1 MTENPLYEELKRRII
16 LLEYSPGSV
25 LREKEI
31 MKEFGVSRTPVR
43 EALMQLQMAGLV
55 RIFPHFGSFVSD
67 ISFQQLKDVF
77 EVRSFLVRQAG
88 HLAAVRIT
96 DEELAE
102 IHERVGRMKAAPDL
116 KTVMRIDEEIHGII
130 NRATKNQVLVKIL
143 EELHDQAIRIWAFS
157 KAENNYWNH
166 VPEEFEDIL
175 AALKK
180 GDGEAT
186 ADLLESHTKRFV
198 EHVRNQCT
206 V

>member
-157 KAENNYWNH
+157 KAEDNYWND
-166 VPEEFEDIL
+166 VPKEFEDIL

-186 ADLLESHTKRFV
+186 ADLLENHTQRFV
-198 EHVRNQCT
+198 EHVRDQFT

>member
-1 MTENPLYEELKRRII
+1 MIENPLYEELKRRII
-16 LLEYSPGSV
+16 LLEYSPGSI

-55 RIFPHFGSFVSD
+55 RIFPHVGSFVSD

-102 IHERVGRMKAAPDL
+102 INEHVGRMKAAPDL
-116 KTVMRIDEEIHGII
+116 KTVMRIDEEIHDII

-143 EELHDQAIRIWAFS
+143 EGLHDQAIRIWAFS

-166 VPEEFEDIL
+166 VPKEFEDIL
-175 AALKK
+175 AALKE
-180 GDGEAT
+180 GDGEAA
-186 ADLLESHTKRFV
+186 ADLLENHTKRFV
-198 EHVRNQCT
+198 EHIRAQFMV
-206 V
+206 